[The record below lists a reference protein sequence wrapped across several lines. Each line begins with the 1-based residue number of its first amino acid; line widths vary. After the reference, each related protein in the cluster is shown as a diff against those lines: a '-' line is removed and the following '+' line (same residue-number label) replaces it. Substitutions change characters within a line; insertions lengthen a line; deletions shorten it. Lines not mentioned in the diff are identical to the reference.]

1 MTAIEEKT
9 RFLLT
14 LNVILQLLDGSVS
27 YGLMSLGGAQASPF
41 VNASLDSQRIMSGLL
56 YNKKALACTLLFLIY
71 VLRYRREVMAA
82 NALTITACV
91 YTCHSAAFMCK
102 LWLR

>member
-1 MTAIEEKT
+1 MTGIEEKT
-9 RFLLT
+9 RFLLI
-14 LNVILQLLDGSVS
+14 LNVLLQLLDGSVS

-41 VNASLDSQRIMSGLL
+41 VNAALESRRITSGLL
-56 YNKKALACTLLFLIY
+56 YNKALACTLLLLIY
-71 VLRYRREVMAA
+71 VLRHTREVMAA

-91 YTCHSAAFMCK
+91 YTCHTMAFMWK